1 MNIKDHILSSPAP
14 LAMPIAVYPGLKIT
28 GDSVRQMVTDSDA
41 QVAAIL
47 ALYERYHTFA
57 ALTAMDLSVE
67 AEAFGAKIAM
77 SDDEIPTVSERL
89 VTEPEEIDGLVVPEF
104 GSGPARCR
112 VALEVIAKLKSR
124 TDRPRFLVGGI
135 IGPYSLAAR
144 LYGVSEALELTL
156 LDPDAAHRLLR
167 KCTGFLIDYARAY
180 RAAGADALCMAEPA
194 AGLLWPEGLA
204 EFASRYISEIR
215 EAVEDADFKIIL
227 HNCGCRIEHLPY
239 LLESGVKLFHFGAPM
254 NLVEALNQV
263 PDDVVVSGNLDPAPT
278 FVNASPEEVS
288 ALTWTLRRQ
297 TAGYRNFLLSSGCDI
312 PPNAKL
318 ENLDAFFAASGH

>member
-1 MNIKDHILSSPAP
+1 MNIKDYILSSPTT

-28 GDSVRQMVTDSDA
+28 GNSVRQMVTDSDV

-47 ALYERYHTFA
+47 ALYERYQTFA

-77 SDDEIPTVSERL
+77 SDHEIPTVSERL
-89 VTEPEEIDGLVVPEF
+89 VTEPEQIDGLEVPEF

-112 VALEVIAKLKSR
+112 VALEVISKLKSR

-194 AGLLWPEGLA
+194 AGLLWPEGLG

-215 EAVEDADFKIIL
+215 EAVEDADFRIIL

-239 LLESGVKLFHFGAPM
+239 QLESGVSIFHFGAPM
-254 NLVEALNQV
+254 NLVEALKQV
-263 PDDVVVSGNLDPAPT
+263 PGKVVVAGNLDPAAT
-278 FVNASPEEVS
+278 FVNATPEEVS
-288 ALTWTLRRQ
+288 AAVETLLKK
-297 TAGYRNFLLSSGCDI
+297 TAGHRNFLLSSGCDI

-318 ENLDAFFAASGH
+318 ENLDAFFEAGRR